1 MDELLCHFCFTLTAS
16 EKNNKL
22 PICVLLASILQQKQP
37 KSLPLSHPL
46 SPFHLLPLFL
56 YPLCS
61 HLTALR
67 SPYSSC
73 SREVQHLKSS
83 SVLRGTADCWF
94 PRSPSLFITH
104 RSPCFYTP
112 SRSSLCPPLPGFPPA
127 SNSQS
132 SAVPVCLYWGKSDR
146 VRKKRGGAQ
155 LLVCQRKSRPLPI
168 QLMTRRGFIELL
180 LSQWACSAGKYS
192 SGPAPALMLVL
203 ISVC

>member
-94 PRSPSLFITH
+94 PCSPF
-104 RSPCFYTP
+104 F
-112 SRSSLCPPLPGFPPA
+112 SSLIDPPVFILPPA
-127 SNSQS
+127 PLFVPPFLVFLLRLILKAQQS
-132 SAVPVCLYWGKSDR
+132 LSACTEGKSDR

-155 LLVCQRKSRPLPI
+155 LLVCQGKSRPLPI

-180 LSQWACSAGKYS
+180 LSQ
-192 SGPAPALMLVL
+192 
-203 ISVC
+203 